1 MSTNIFTDVVES
13 LRKCATVRVVVDG
26 KPNEFENVISISR
39 IKLND
44 LINAYPLIYELVHK
58 CWSNFPDPP
67 CDERT
72 YVFLWALACDN
83 YCFNHGTISWERST
97 PNTFVHMW
105 SIIDRMRLVLVR
117 HGLGWVMV
125 GRNCADFCRST
136 GMVGPLDA
144 NMYVPELVVPS
155 EIIRI
160 DDDFVPLTFK
170 DETAEFCS
178 YHDFRMSAKT
188 SGPGRVISVSDIAMA
203 NEEKIRSS
211 GSRT

>member
-1 MSTNIFTDVVES
+1 MSTNLFTDVVES
-13 LRKCATVRVVVDG
+13 LRRCATVRVVVDG

-44 LINAYPLIYELVHK
+44 LINAYPLIYELANK

-72 YVFLWALACDN
+72 YVFMWALACDN

-155 EIIRI
+155 EIVKI

-170 DETAEFCS
+170 NEISEFCS
-178 YHDFRMSAKT
+178 YHDFKASVRTA
-188 SGPGRVISVSDIAMA
+188 GPERVISVSDIAMA
-203 NEEKIRSS
+203 NEESIRRS